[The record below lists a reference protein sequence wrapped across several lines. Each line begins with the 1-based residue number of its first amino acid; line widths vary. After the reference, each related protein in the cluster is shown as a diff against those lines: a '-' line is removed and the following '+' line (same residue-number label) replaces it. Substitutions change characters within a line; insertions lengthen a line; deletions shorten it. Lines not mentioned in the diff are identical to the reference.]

1 MIVIKLII
9 ESFVFAFS
17 ALKSNLLRTTLSLL
31 GVTIGIFAIIVVFT
45 LVDSLERSINE
56 SLSFLGRTNV
66 DIRRFPISFDGN
78 VPWWDYW
85 KRPYSTYEEYEYL
98 RDNLQNAEGITIFAF
113 NSTTPKYK
121 NNSSSDI
128 NLLGIGY
135 GHDGVYNDFPDLE
148 GRYFTL
154 DECQSGRNVAI
165 IGFRTKKEVFG
176 QLDAI
181 GRQVKI
187 KGKKFTVIGV
197 VPEQGAGLLGE
208 TSKDENIWIPFKA
221 FTKINYVGRSSGR
234 GIEPYITVKGLESDV
249 GLVKIEYELK
259 GLVRKIRGLR
269 PKEEDNFAINRQQA
283 ILNQIGSFFD
293 VLSTGGWLIGGF
305 SILIGGFGI
314 ANIMFVSVRERTNI
328 IGIQKSLGAKN
339 YFILFQFLFESIFL
353 AVIGGGVGLLLVY
366 GVTFVPLGSLE
377 LSLSMKNIVLGVGVA
392 GFIGMASGIIPAA
405 IAARLDPVIAI
416 RTQ

>member
-1 MIVIKLII
+1 MIVLKLIM

-17 ALKSNLLRTTLSLL
+17 ALRSNLLRTTLSLL

-56 SLSFLGRTNV
+56 SLSFLGRTNMDV
-66 DIRRFPISFDGN
+66 RRFPISFDGN
-78 VPWWDYW
+78 IPWWDYW

-98 RDNLQNAEGITIFAF
+98 RDNLKNAEGVTIFAF
-113 NSTTPKYK
+113 NSITPKYK
-121 NNSSSDI
+121 NSSSSDI
-128 NLLGIGY
+128 TLLGVAY
-135 GHDGVYNDFPDLE
+135 GHNTVYNDFPQLQ
-148 GRYFTL
+148 GRYFT
-154 DECQSGRNVAI
+154 EEETRSGRNVAI
-165 IGFRTKKEVFG
+165 IGHRTRKEVFG
-176 QLDAI
+176 DLEPI
-181 GRQVKI
+181 GRQLKI
-187 KGKKFTVIGV
+187 KGRKFTVIGV
-197 VPEQGAGLLGE
+197 LPEQGAGLLGE
-208 TSKDENIWIPFKA
+208 TSKDENIWIPFKS
-221 FTKINYVGRSSGR
+221 FSKIHYVGRR

-249 GLVKIEYELK
+249 GLVKVEYEMI
-259 GLVRKIRGLR
+259 GLLRKVRGLKPR
-269 PKEEDNFAINRQQA
+269 EKDNFAINRQQA

-339 YFILFQFLFESIFL
+339 YFILFQFLFESVFL
-353 AVIGGGVGLLLVY
+353 AVIGGSVGLLLVFAF
-366 GVTFVPLGSLE
+366 TFVPLGSLE
-377 LSLSMKNIVLGVGVA
+377 LVLSLKNIVLGVGVA

-405 IAARLDPVIAI
+405 IAARMDPVIAI